1 MASKSLR
8 WLSASSRDR
17 RGFTRVISAN
27 SISCFTSPRAT
38 DWRRIVASWSRSE
51 RSRPFP
57 SGFRRMPVPSL
68 ANLLDRAASGGRL
81 SFEEG
86 LRLYDEADLHELGA
100 AAHARRM
107 QMHAPDVVTYVVDT
121 TINYTNVCNVHCSF
135 CAFFR
140 PEHHK
145 EGYTMSH
152 DQVLERVKYAVDQ
165 GATQIMI
172 QGGVN
177 PELGIEWFEALF
189 QRVAREFPRVDIHSL
204 SVSEVVGIAK
214 IENLP
219 IREVLT
225 RLKAA
230 GMKSLPGAGAEI
242 LVERVRKRISA
253 RKVKPDEWLG
263 VMREAQTL
271 GMPTTAT
278 MMFGSI
284 ETDRERIEH
293 LDAVRSLQDET
304 GGFTA
309 FIPWYYV
316 PYKTPLRGR
325 EASGLEYLR
334 VLAISRLYL
343 DNVAHLQASWLTPG
357 LKLGQLAL
365 FYGCDDMGGT
375 ILEERVV
382 HDAGSTNEATRRDL
396 EHLITDAGYRP
407 VVRDTYWNVR
417 DGVA

>member
-1 MASKSLR
+1 MSL
-8 WLSASSRDR
+8 
-17 RGFTRVISAN
+17 IS
-27 SISCFTSPRAT
+27 
-38 DWRRIVASWSRSE
+38 
-51 RSRPFP
+51 
-57 SGFRRMPVPSL
+57 
-68 ANLLDRAASGGRL
+68 LLERAASGGRL

-86 LRLYDEADLHELGA
+86 VRLYKEADLHDLGA
-100 AAHARRM
+100 AANARRM
-107 QMHAPDVVTYVVDT
+107 QLYPGNTVTYVIDT
-121 TINYTNVCNVHCSF
+121 TINYTNVCNVHCTF

-140 PEHHK
+140 PEKHK

-152 DQVLERVKYAVDQ
+152 DKVLSRVKYAADQ

-177 PELGIEWFEALF
+177 PELGLPWFEELF
-189 QRVAREFPRVDIHSL
+189 ERVAREYPRVDIHSL
-204 SVSEVVGIAK
+204 SVSEVVGLST
-214 IENLP
+214 IEQIP
-219 IREVLT
+219 VRDVLV

-253 RKVKPDEWLG
+253 RKVKPEEWIG
-263 VMREAQTL
+263 VMREAQKL

-284 ETDRERIEH
+284 ETDEERIEH
-293 LDAVRSLQDET
+293 LDVIRSLQDEMS
-304 GGFTA
+304 GFTA

-316 PYKTPLRGR
+316 PWKTPLRGR
-325 EASGLEYLR
+325 EATGLEYLR

-343 DNVAHLQASWLTPG
+343 DNVPHLQASWLTPG
-357 LKLGQLAL
+357 LKMGQLAL

-375 ILEERVV
+375 IIEEQVV

-396 EHLITDAGYRP
+396 EEIIRKAGFEP
-407 VVRDTYWNVR
+407 IIRDTYWNLR
-417 DGVA
+417 PEMALATA

>member
-1 MASKSLR
+1 MSL
-8 WLSASSRDR
+8 
-17 RGFTRVISAN
+17 N
-27 SISCFTSPRAT
+27 SLLEKAAT
-38 DWRRIVASWSRSE
+38 
-51 RSRPFP
+51 
-57 SGFRRMPVPSL
+57 
-68 ANLLDRAASGGRL
+68 GGRL

-86 LRLYDEADLHELGA
+86 VRLYNEADIHDLGA

-107 QMHAPDVVTYVVDT
+107 QLHPGNTVTYVIDT
-121 TINYTNVCNVHCSF
+121 TINYTNVCNVHCTF

-140 PEHHK
+140 PEKHK

-152 DQVLERVKYAVDQ
+152 DQVLARVKYAADQ

-177 PELGIEWFEALF
+177 PELRLEWFERLF
-189 QRVAREFPRVDIHSL
+189 ERVAREYPNVDIHSL
-204 SVSEVVGIAK
+204 SVSEVAGLAK
-214 IENLP
+214 IEELP
-219 IREVLT
+219 VREVLQ
-225 RLKAA
+225 RLKSA

-253 RKVKPDEWLG
+253 RKVKPEDWIG
-263 VMREAQTL
+263 VMREAQQL

-284 ETDRERIEH
+284 ETHEERVMH
-293 LDAVRSLQDET
+293 LDVIRELQDET

-316 PYKTPLRGR
+316 PWKTPLRGK
-325 EASGLEYLR
+325 EATGLEYLR

-343 DNVAHLQASWLTPG
+343 DNVPHLQASWLTPG
-357 LKLGQLAL
+357 LKMGQLAL
-365 FYGCDDMGGT
+365 LYGCDDMGGT
-375 ILEERVV
+375 ILEEQVV

-396 EHLITDAGYRP
+396 EELVKRAGFVP
-407 VVRDTYWNVR
+407 VIRDTYWNLR
-417 DGVA
+417 SDVALATA

>member
-1 MASKSLR
+1 M
-8 WLSASSRDR
+8 
-17 RGFTRVISAN
+17 
-27 SISCFTSPRAT
+27 
-38 DWRRIVASWSRSE
+38 
-51 RSRPFP
+51 
-57 SGFRRMPVPSL
+57 PSL
-68 ANLLDRAASGGRL
+68 ASLLDRAAGGGRL
-81 SFEEG
+81 SFDEG
-86 LRLYDEADLHELGA
+86 VRIYEEADIHELGA
-100 AAHARRM
+100 AAHARRL
-107 QMHAPDVVTYVVDT
+107 QMHAPNIVTYVVDT
-121 TINYTNVCNVHCSF
+121 TINYTNVCNVHCTF

-140 PEHHK
+140 PEQHA

-152 DQVLERVKYAVDQ
+152 DAVLERVKYAADK

-177 PELGIEWFEALF
+177 PELRIEWFERLF
-189 QRVAREFPRVDIHSL
+189 ERVCREYPGVDVHSL
-204 SVSEVVGIAK
+204 SVSEIVGLAHV
-214 IENLP
+214 EELP
-219 IREVLT
+219 VRDVLA

-263 VMREAQTL
+263 VMREAQLL

-284 ETDRERIEH
+284 ETPSERVEHMHVLRE
-293 LDAVRSLQDET
+293 LQDET

-316 PYKTPLRGR
+316 PFKTPLRGR
-325 EASGLEYLR
+325 EAMGLEYLR
-334 VLAISRLYL
+334 VLAVSRLYL
-343 DNVAHLQASWLTPG
+343 DNFPHLQASWLTPG

-375 ILEERVV
+375 IIEERVV

-396 EHLITDAGYRP
+396 ENAIVGAGFTP
-407 VVRDTYWNVR
+407 VIRDTYWNLR
-417 DGVA
+417 DDLALATVG

>member
-1 MASKSLR
+1 M
-8 WLSASSRDR
+8 
-17 RGFTRVISAN
+17 
-27 SISCFTSPRAT
+27 
-38 DWRRIVASWSRSE
+38 
-51 RSRPFP
+51 
-57 SGFRRMPVPSL
+57 SL
-68 ANLLDRAASGGRL
+68 ADILDRAATGGRI
-81 SFEEG
+81 SYDEG
-86 LRLYDEADLHELGA
+86 VRLYRDAPFHELGA

-107 QMHAPDVVTYVVDT
+107 MMYPTQDVTYVVDT
-121 TINYTNVCNVHCSF
+121 TINYTNVCNVHCTF

-140 PEHHK
+140 PEHHA

-152 DQVLERVKYAVDQ
+152 DTVLDRVRHARDL

-177 PELGIEWFEALF
+177 PELGITWFEELF
-189 QRVAREFPRVDIHSL
+189 RRVAATYPDVDIHSL
-204 SVSEVVGIAK
+204 SVSEISGLAL
-214 IENLP
+214 IENMP
-219 IREVLT
+219 TREVLV

-253 RKVKPDEWLG
+253 RKIVPDAWIG
-263 VMREAQTL
+263 VMREAQQL

-284 ETDRERIEH
+284 ETDDERIEH
-293 LDAVRSLQDET
+293 LQVIRDLQDET

-325 EASGLEYLR
+325 EATGLEYLR
-334 VLAISRLYL
+334 VLAVSRLFL
-343 DNVAHLQASWLTPG
+343 DNVPHLQASWLTPG
-357 LKLGQLAL
+357 LKLGQMAL

-375 ILEERVV
+375 IIEEQVV
-382 HDAGSTNEATRRDL
+382 HDAGGGNEATRAQL
-396 EHLITDAGYRP
+396 EEIIIGAGFRP
-407 VVRDTYWNVR
+407 VIRDTYWNLR
-417 DGVA
+417 TDLALATA